1 MGAGLAC
8 GVGFLGYATLFTL
21 VLCGFLIVLGKVNFG
36 AKKSPYKVLKVTVR
50 DDFDYKREFEEVFNK
65 YALSYELKGFR
76 ARMKRAFTCL
86 SILFLFITMS
96 MKKNLLMRFGI
107 ATAI

>member
-1 MGAGLAC
+1 LRLFALEVKKPLLRILLMYFLQWSRFGLWRRI
-8 GVGFLGYATLFTL
+8 FGYATLFTL

-65 YALSYELKGFR
+65 YGIEL
-76 ARMKRAFTCL
+76 
-86 SILFLFITMS
+86 
-96 MKKNLLMRFGI
+96 
-107 ATAI
+107 